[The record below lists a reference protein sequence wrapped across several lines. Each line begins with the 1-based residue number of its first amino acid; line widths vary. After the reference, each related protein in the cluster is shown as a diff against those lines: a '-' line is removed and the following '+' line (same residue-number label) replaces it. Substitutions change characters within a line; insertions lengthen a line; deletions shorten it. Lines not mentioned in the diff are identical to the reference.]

1 MDVVITVVVVVV
13 VVEVVVAAVVV
24 VVVIVVVGF
33 GVVLGRGVALGG
45 EEVEGVPGKEIKWA
59 SWIILLISNIV
70 FLALVKKNMNEM
82 VELSIFMRIWC
93 QEPLKL
99 HLR

>member
-1 MDVVITVVVVVV
+1 M
-13 VVEVVVAAVVV
+13 VVE
-24 VVVIVVVGF
+24 F
-33 GVVLGRGVALGG
+33 GVVLGRGAALGG
-45 EEVEGVPGKEIKWA
+45 EESEGVPEKEIKWT

-93 QEPLKL
+93 PEPLKL